1 MAAVRIKICGLTRT
15 EDVQLAARLGADALG
30 FVFYPPSP
38 RAVTLEQARV
48 LAAATPPFVT
58 RVGLFVNPSVA
69 EVEQVLA
76 QVPLELL
83 QFHGDE
89 PEAFCRQFGRPYI
102 KALRMRP
109 DLMPEQAAQA
119 WPSAQGFLLDTYTP
133 GLPGGTG
140 ASFDWQRFPSS
151 QNCHWIVAGGLDA
164 QNVAACIAQTRPY
177 AVDVS
182 GGVEQSRGIK
192 CPTQLEAF
200 IKAVRC

>member
-1 MAAVRIKICGLTRT
+1 MAVVRIKICGLTRV
-15 EDVQLAARLGADALG
+15 EDVRLAARLGADALG

-38 RAVTLEQARV
+38 RAVTPEQAQI

-58 RVGLFVNPSVA
+58 RVGLFVNPSV
-69 EVEQVLA
+69 EQVEQTLR

-109 DLMPEQAAQA
+109 DVQPELAALA
-119 WPSAQGFLLDTYTP
+119 WPSAQGFLLDAYTP
-133 GLPGGTG
+133 GVPGGTG
-140 ASFDWQRFPSS
+140 ACFDWQRVPRS
-151 QNCHWIVAGGLDA
+151 QAQNWIVAGGLDA
-164 QNVAACIAQTRPY
+164 ENVAACIAQTQPY